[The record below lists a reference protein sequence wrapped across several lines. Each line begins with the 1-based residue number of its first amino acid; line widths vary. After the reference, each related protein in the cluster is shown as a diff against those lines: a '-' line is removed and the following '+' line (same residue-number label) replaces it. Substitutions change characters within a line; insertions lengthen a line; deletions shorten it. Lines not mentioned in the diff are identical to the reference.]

1 MANSDL
7 PSFYSLLGVT
17 QAASEAEILRAWRKR
32 MTNYHPDKAG
42 SEAEDMAKLLNQA
55 KSVLCDKTER
65 MKYDERRDEAT
76 EDYESGADLP
86 RLPTGKTL
94 SKDLMSRI
102 AAWRESSETAHGAQ
116 CDPNGFAN
124 KFFEETRQAVLDLQE
139 KLRVIKRTRRSTLQ
153 SPVFIESIASDELS
167 EEHLDDEV
175 LTEAC
180 KWARE
185 TLEKTLKR
193 NTQTK
198 VPPVQEGELVC
209 CYDLSS
215 LKESELRKLMVIL
228 IPPSGSK
235 PLSSDPEKM
244 RQRLKD
250 VLPKFRVDVNR
261 ERRGIKKFFLGA
273 RCVVCSA
280 EKDLSERK
288 CFLVAGACHEFRPVC
303 LTCSK
308 LESKKRLQLW
318 EELAATP
325 QTGFVASYVA
335 TGIASIE
342 RMMYNLKINQPKSV
356 VEATFDSSIAL
367 TTKLFLAA
375 SALWLALQKSQRN
388 ERDIESLQR
397 RQTELVL
404 EISEEKDPD
413 QELRLLLLLVEN
425 GESALESNENFRS
438 FLTQEEARLKLIVDS
453 ADLNNSIHIAFSQ
466 SPRDRLLLRQASKS
480 AKLADEA
487 LAKAKLESRIV
498 GLFLRGA
505 GILSCSGDVTAQL
518 RGMKDLTKAVLE
530 GYSVFYHSD
539 LISSVMRIVSRFG
552 ALCGTFPVHALFH
565 LIDNPWSDCQ
575 GMFSRQT
582 ASSETPAK
590 AQVPLF
596 PGIYVPGHSVQ
607 ALKKSEIAISRR
619 LEKSQ
624 MTPLQAA
631 MSALDLAMACETL
644 AEVLACFLEC
654 VALLLRALEI
664 EESLYQRFALKEAM
678 FEIGIASVSICLNN
692 FSDSALLN
700 YVSRHAFALLRDAAT
715 KVGRPDDVE
724 RLISILEIVAFTG
737 RFSPFVS
744 LPLVRPSESLVF
756 SNVLKK
762 CAGQLLCGL
771 SQPENSYFLELPKSI
786 IAYQSLEYSISSSAF
801 TESETRQLELLTA
814 REMLREQNL
823 DFNNVAALINPCYLD
838 VPEDGWLVP
847 NQTLDFSGC
856 GNTYLSIDKVIF
868 NKNTFQISVVGSKG
882 NLVSDFD
889 VLTGLLMDHPGV
901 AFSLDKPANLHE
913 ARFHP
918 FQKYW
923 SSQPDLLKGTPLLD
937 TLFNTDYIMKQ
948 FSSGLEIC
956 RKPPFDR
963 RPLLNGR
970 GLFAG
975 LPDQLRWLLR
985 PLSERG
991 GQRSR
996 CSRFWIAA
1004 TDMEMKVEE
1013 TPDTI
1018 EFVFGKVRL
1027 EVKTHRMVA
1036 SMGGEHQDAETD
1048 DEDSPEN
1055 QFAKD
1060 MTEALP
1066 SLGRFF
1072 PEFERLKELT
1082 KIPKLCLIIKAMHQ
1096 SLGAMTVRQEQ
1107 VEQIL
1112 DHERAVRMEKSY
1124 EMAKNVLE
1132 TLDRAES
1139 IPGASHYDCCNLAA
1153 DQLLS
1158 QLNLNKTETVRA
1170 LRRRDVRTLQYLL
1183 ADSLPSR
1190 SAADVRQQIQDLIDS
1205 KRREFRDWNS
1215 KILHKLNSSLHQR
1228 QQKISDC
1235 DWAPAV
1241 LSASSDATTRST
1253 VYGGVLL
1260 NPKSV
1265 HSSFRMEFPPGSTVH
1280 KVVSFLILGELNSKQ
1295 FASTR
1300 TFDSLD
1306 LWTVNELL
1314 GNKFPEMESSSDSE
1328 LGGRSGRDNEGATSS
1343 ADNQPRTSK
1352 NDQFLNDE
1360 GNWSH
1365 IFSDKPGHVVPRNA
1379 KEEWELRKKLV
1390 SIRDLALKKDPRC
1403 IDASQQFVHVEGRK
1417 NNCRF
1422 IFYKDERETSSDV
1435 LHLAW
1440 WIRIDG
1446 NGRIVGAGC
1455 NTVLAKERIPQLFL
1469 FLRPIP
1475 TGEALMAFFLREKHK
1490 LHGKKTD
1497 VEFHDHLSTIRKE
1510 FNIVS
1515 ERAKSERQYTVG
1527 ARLSAAA
1534 IAAAVEEGPEGY
1546 VFVE

>member
-1 MANSDL
+1 
-7 PSFYSLLGVT
+7 LLGVT

-153 SPVFIESIASDELS
+153 SPVFIESIASGELS

-342 RMMYNLKINQPKSV
+342 RMMHNLKINQPKSV

-388 ERDIESLQR
+388 EHDIESLQS

-425 GESALESNENFRS
+425 EESALESNENFRS

-466 SPRDRLLLRQASKS
+466 SPRDRLLLRQASKY
-480 AKLADEA
+480 
-487 LAKAKLESRIV
+487 
-498 GLFLRGA
+498 LRTGTQRA
-505 GILSCSGDVTAQL
+505 
-518 RGMKDLTKAVLE
+518 
-530 GYSVFYHSD
+530 SVEEERDRY
-539 LISSVMRIVSRFG
+539 LQKTRKG
-552 ALCGTFPVHALFH
+552 
-565 LIDNPWSDCQ
+565 
-575 GMFSRQT
+575 
-582 ASSETPAK
+582 
-590 AQVPLF
+590 
-596 PGIYVPGHSVQ
+596 
-607 ALKKSEIAISRR
+607 
-619 LEKSQ
+619 Q

-762 CAGQLLCGL
+762 CA
-771 SQPENSYFLELPKSI
+771 
-786 IAYQSLEYSISSSAF
+786 
-801 TESETRQLELLTA
+801 
-814 REMLREQNL
+814 
-823 DFNNVAALINPCYLD
+823 
-838 VPEDGWLVP
+838 
-847 NQTLDFSGC
+847 GC

-1139 IPGASHYDCCNLAA
+1139 IPGASHYDCCNLAT

-1183 ADSLPSR
+1183 ADSLPSS

-1205 KRREFRDWNS
+1205 KRREFRNWNS
-1215 KILHKLNSSLHQR
+1215 KIQHKLNSSLHQR

-1306 LWTVNELL
+1306 LGTVNELL
-1314 GNKFPEMESSSDSE
+1314 GNNFPEMESSSDSE

-1497 VEFHDHLSTIRKE
+1497 NL
-1510 FNIVS
+1510 NIVS
-1515 ERAKSERQYTVG
+1515 ERANSERQYTAG